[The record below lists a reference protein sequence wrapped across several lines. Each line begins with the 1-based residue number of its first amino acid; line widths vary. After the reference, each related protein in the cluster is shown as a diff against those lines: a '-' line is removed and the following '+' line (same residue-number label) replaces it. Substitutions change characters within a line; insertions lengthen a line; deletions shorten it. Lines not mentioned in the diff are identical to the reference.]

1 MNMISRVI
9 TKQQGATL
17 AVTLILLF
25 VVSLLG
31 VSAMHVTQMQEK
43 MSSNLQ
49 DKELSFNAA
58 ESALMAGEEWLLG
71 LTTQPPVVTTCSSFP
86 CVQTVF
92 QNTDITT
99 QDSSWWVSNAAAY
112 NNNLENIN
120 TSPRYIIEFLEFI
133 PDSQVIGDSSIKST
147 GVFYYQ
153 ITARGTGASDDSV
166 SILQTTLGRR
176 F

>member
-1 MNMISRVI
+1 MIKSLKV
-9 TKQQGATL
+9 TTLQQGATL

-31 VSAMHVTQMQEK
+31 ISAMHVTQMQEK

-49 DKELSFNAA
+49 DKELSFSAA

-86 CVQTVF
+86 CVQTIL
-92 QNTDITT
+92 QNTDITAQT
-99 QDSSWWVSNAAAY
+99 SSWWNSNAATY
-112 NNNLENIN
+112 NTDLEHIN
-120 TSPRYIIEFLEFI
+120 SSPKYIIEFLEFI
-133 PDSQVIGDSSIKST
+133 PDSLVIGDSSIKST

-153 ITARGTGASDDSV
+153 ITSRGTGSSDESV
-166 SILQTTLGRR
+166 TILQTTLGRR